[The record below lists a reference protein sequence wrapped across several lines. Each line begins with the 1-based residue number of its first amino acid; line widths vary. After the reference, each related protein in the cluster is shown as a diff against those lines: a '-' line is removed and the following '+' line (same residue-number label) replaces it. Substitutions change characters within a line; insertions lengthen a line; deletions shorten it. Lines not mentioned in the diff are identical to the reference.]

1 MKEINEEQ
9 FDEEVLQS
17 ESAVLVDFWAPWC
30 GPCRAIMPVL
40 EELSEEY
47 YGKIKFFKVNVD
59 ENVNIAGK
67 YRIMSIPTIKIFK
80 NGEIVED
87 MVGLQSKTQLEEV
100 LDKYL

>member
-40 EELSEEY
+40 EELSGEY
-47 YGKIKFFKVNVD
+47 GDKIKFFKVNVD
-59 ENVNIAGK
+59 ENPNIAGK
-67 YRIMSIPTIKIFK
+67 YRIMSIPTIKVFK